1 VTKNTHPTPSLATQ
15 TQAARVLVFCVDDAL
30 FCLHVDWVEAVYPG
44 PAVRLHALRSRV
56 GQAQRFLAHA
66 GKPAL
71 VIDLREVFDLRAGL
85 AVPQR
90 AHCLIV
96 HSGSIALAIAVDT
109 CLGVRELDLHGQ
121 TPVSSAVVRDGGFP
135 VAHLVCLDG
144 KMLAVLDPNHLLDG
158 AARNHLA
165 GMQRRAERFLARQ
178 AKLDA
183 LWTEICA
190 QPSVGSVQAFSRL
203 CARNG
208 RTRAAAAARLVLKHL
223 TGPNG
228 DGEGASDLERFVGT
242 LVQLSLARRDGELV
256 IAPAAGTNGQKVVF
270 AGGRIVD
277 ARAGAAHGT
286 AAFHRLLAA
295 RPSQYHFVDTAAETL
310 VGPIKDSTAALA
322 IASLEALGAERRTR
336 AR

>member
-1 VTKNTHPTPSLATQ
+1 MNKSMHPSQSLATP

-30 FCLHVDWVEAVYPG
+30 FCLRVDWVDAVYPG
-44 PAVRLHALRSRV
+44 AAVRVHALRTRA

-66 GKPAL
+66 AQPAL
-71 VIDLREVFDLRAGL
+71 VIDLREIFDLRDVL

-90 AHCLIV
+90 AHYLIV
-96 HSGSIALAIAVDT
+96 HSGSIALAIAVDA
-109 CLGVRELDLHGQ
+109 CLGIRELDLHAQ
-121 TPVSSAVVRDGGFP
+121 TPVASAVVRDGGFP
-135 VAHLVCLDG
+135 VAHLVQLDG
-144 KMLAVLDPNHLLDG
+144 KPLAVLDPSHLLDG
-158 AARNHLA
+158 AARSQLA
-165 GMQRRAERFLARQ
+165 AMQHRAEQFLARQ

-190 QPSVGSVQAFSRL
+190 QPNVGSLQAFARL

-208 RTRAAAAARLVLKHL
+208 RARAAAAARLVLKHL

-228 DGEGASDLERFVGT
+228 NGAVASELDRFVGT

-277 ARAGAAHGT
+277 AHAGAAHGT

-295 RPSQYHFVDTAAETL
+295 RPSEYHFIDTDPGALA
-310 VGPIKDSTAALA
+310 GPIQDSTAALA
-322 IASLEALGAERRTR
+322 IASLEAMGTERRAR